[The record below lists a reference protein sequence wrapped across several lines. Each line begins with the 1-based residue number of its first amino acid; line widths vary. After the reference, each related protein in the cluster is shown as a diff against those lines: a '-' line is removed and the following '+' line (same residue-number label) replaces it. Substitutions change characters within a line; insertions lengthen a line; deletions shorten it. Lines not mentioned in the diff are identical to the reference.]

1 MEHPFLN
8 HDEIAKLPLDEL
20 QSKISDILSKLNF
33 ANQTGNWQLSS
44 QLQMV
49 LETHNEALKIKL
61 DEITKNGQDD
71 HSDKINIS

>member
-1 MEHPFLN
+1 
-8 HDEIAKLPLDEL
+8 
-20 QSKISDILSKLNF
+20 
-33 ANQTGNWQLSS
+33 
-44 QLQMV
+44 MV

>member
-1 MEHPFLN
+1 VEHPFLN
-8 HDEIAKLPLDEL
+8 HNEIAKLPLDEI
-20 QSKISDILSKLNF
+20 QGKISDVLGKLNF

-61 DEITKNGQDD
+61 DEITKNGQKD